1 MHIDEAILL
10 SYLNGDADTSVRE
23 QVALWLAQSDANK
36 KELDQLRFV
45 WEKSNM
51 LIDLPFDVDA
61 AWEKLESRID
71 AVPQKKGRNIS
82 LYHYFAA
89 AAAVLVLILLSYFV
103 FDSMD
108 SDQIIIQTA
117 ANEIITDTLPDGSII
132 TLNENTQIVFAP
144 TFNTENRNLEL
155 SGEAYFDVQRNEQ
168 LPFKIIAGDAEVK
181 VLGTCFNL
189 NSKAREGV
197 LLNVD
202 RGKVSFGSVD
212 DNAEKLIV
220 RKGQDALLPKGGSKA
235 REVETEL
242 DDSQFWRNQ
251 RLVFRN
257 ANLEEV
263 LRKIA
268 KLYHIQIEFNLDELS
283 GLNINARFEDESAR
297 DILEIICIT
306 HDLKLNEIG
315 ANSYEIFK

>member
-10 SYLNGDADTSVRE
+10 SYLNGDADASVRE
-23 QVALWLAQSDANK
+23 QVALWLAESDANK
-36 KELDQLRFV
+36 KEFDHLRFV
-45 WEKSNM
+45 WEKSNT
-51 LIDLPFDVDA
+51 LIDMPFDVDA
-61 AWEKLESRID
+61 AWEKMESRID
-71 AVPQKKGRNIS
+71 AVPQKNGRKIS

-103 FDSMD
+103 FDSKD

-132 TLNENTQIVFAP
+132 TLNENTQIVFAL

-155 SGEAYFDVQRNEQ
+155 NGEAYFDVQRNEQ

-202 RGKVSFGSVD
+202 RGKVSFGSLD
-212 DNAEKLIV
+212 DAAEKIIV
-220 RKGQDALLPKGGSKA
+220 RKGQNALLPTGSTKA
-235 REVETEL
+235 RKVETEL
-242 DDSQFWRNQ
+242 DDSQFWRNKN
-251 RLVFRN
+251 LVFRS
-257 ANLEEV
+257 AKLDEV
-263 LRKIA
+263 LRKIE
-268 KLYHIQIEFNLDELS
+268 KLYQIRIEFKQDEIS
-283 GLNINARFEDESAR
+283 EFRINARFEDESVH

-306 HDLKLNEIG
+306 HDLKLKETG